1 MQQISNTNN
10 LLIINKDLKKGVRTM
25 KIIIASIIIIG
36 SLMAYAANAIT
47 LYECS
52 GGGAIVTNPTDC

>member
-1 MQQISNTNN
+1 
-10 LLIINKDLKKGVRTM
+10 M

-52 GGGAIVTNPTDC
+52 GGGAIVTDPKDC

>member
-1 MQQISNTNN
+1 MKMFIS
-10 LLIINKDLKKGVRTM
+10 TM
-25 KIIIASIIIIG
+25 IIIG

-52 GGGAIVTNPTDC
+52 AGGAIVTNPTDC